1 MTIIAWDTVCLIS
14 DSKMQLFND
23 DQSITECDIEKISCG
38 NGGYING
45 EKIHAIAGSG
55 ITKIVNYVGTELQKS
70 NVIFVSNELIEL
82 ATETVRTF
90 STTGISNIDTGS
102 AIMAICEKNVY
113 CWCITFDTGVDV
125 NITTH
130 VFNKSVPIWLG
141 SGAGALGAIGI
152 NAGTLNAIKAV
163 EKAATLTNTC
173 GGNYVQLYIDSSK
186 KITTISK
193 FSMRYKILKFVYNL
207 IVR

>member
-1 MTIIAWDTVCLIS
+1 MTIIAWDTVCIIS

-23 DQSITECDIEKISCG
+23 DQSITECDVEKISAG

-55 ITKIVNYVGTELQKS
+55 ITKIVNYVVTELQKS
-70 NVIFVSNELIEL
+70 NVIFVSNELVKL
-82 ATETVRTF
+82 ASEAALAF
-90 STTGISNIDTGS
+90 STNNIVTIDTGS

-113 CWCITFDTGVDV
+113 CWSIIFNTGTDV

-152 NAGTLNAIKAV
+152 NAGALNAIKAV
-163 EKAATLTNTC
+163 EKASTLTNTC

-193 FSMRYKILKFVYNL
+193 SSMRYKILKFVYNL